1 MTKARTSSRRSEVSV
16 PAHEI
21 IGYCL
26 PTWETTVDRTRQGM
40 FHRAADVDGTL
51 FGNSVDVSILAN
63 DCLHGAR
70 PRDALGAKRLHVGV
84 WVRQSVPVLLGESLQ
99 VSARVD
105 NVRPDRRGR
114 YIHIGFAFQR
124 ADGTIPVTIDHQSL
138 ILDADPS
145 TIAVKTRMSEPE
157 SERFD
162 ALRSMQITPAMVS
175 GYSFEFPHLRAH
187 HDAEAAAAIGMRAP
201 IAQGL
206 MGFTILLQEKVRS
219 GLADTFDVEAGF
231 RRPIFWDDLLDI
243 EVCRGTHFRARNQD
257 GKTVSEILIHDWS

>member
-1 MTKARTSSRRSEVSV
+1 MSV
-16 PAHEI
+16 PAHET

-26 PTWETTVDRTRQGM
+26 PTWDTTVDRARQGM
-40 FHRAADVDGTL
+40 FHRAVDVDGTL

-84 WVRQSVPVLLGESLQ
+84 RVRQSAPVSLGENLQ
-99 VSARVD
+99 VLARVD

-114 YIHIGFAFQR
+114 YIHIGFGFQR
-124 ADGTIPVTIDHQSL
+124 ADGTMPVTIDHQSL
-138 ILDADPS
+138 ILDTDPS
-145 TIAVKTRMSEPE
+145 TIAAKTRMSELETE
-157 SERFD
+157 SYY

-175 GYSFEFPHLRAH
+175 GYSFEFPHLPAH

-206 MGFTILLQEKVRS
+206 MGFTILFQEMVRG

-231 RRPIFWDDLLDI
+231 RRPIFWDDLLDL
-243 EVCRGTHFRARNQD
+243 EVCGGTHFRARNQD

>member
-1 MTKARTSSRRSEVSV
+1 MSV
-16 PAHEI
+16 PAHET

-26 PTWETTVDRTRQGM
+26 PIWETTVDRARQGM

-70 PRDALGAKRLHVGV
+70 PRDALGAKRLHIGV
-84 WVRQSVPVLLGESLQ
+84 RVRQSAPVSLGENLQ

-145 TIAVKTRMSEPE
+145 TIAAKTRMSKPEPE
-157 SERFD
+157 SFD
-162 ALRSMQITPAMVS
+162 ALRSTQITPAMVS
-175 GYSFEFPHLRAH
+175 GYSFEFPHLPAH
-187 HDAEAAAAIGMRAP
+187 HDAGAAAAIGMRAP

-206 MGFTILLQEKVRS
+206 MGFTILFQEMVRG
-219 GLADTFDVEAGF
+219 GLADTFDVEARF
-231 RRPIFWDDLLDI
+231 RRPIFWDDRLDL
-243 EVCRGTHFRARNQD
+243 EVRGGTHFRAQNQD